1 MSIDVY
7 RCLQMFI
14 DVYRCL
20 QMFIDVYRCL
30 QMIIICLQ
38 MFIDVSGC
46 FWMFIDVYRCLQMF
60 IGKCYF
66 EPPTELWSKGLVFLK
81 ALREC
86 LHWSFR
92 TADPYM
98 VLAYTQD
105 GYAAPSHTRVL
116 LTRGPY
122 CLSLTTNEQLGFER
136 GSTSSG
142 FNRKKPTSSS
152 CSMVHHSAGI

>member
-1 MSIDVY
+1 
-7 RCLQMFI
+7 
-14 DVYRCL
+14 
-20 QMFIDVYRCL
+20 
-30 QMIIICLQ
+30 
-38 MFIDVSGC
+38 
-46 FWMFIDVYRCLQMF
+46 MF

-142 FNRKKPTSSS
+142 FNRKKPTSST
-152 CSMVHHSAGI
+152 CSMVHHSAGIWNQHLPQEITQSSREMNKHHGAYVWVISGDMDVAWYVRNKGANREKGYSMI